1 MLHSLAAV
9 QRKKSIKKF
18 DEQFETILHL
28 WNAENI
34 KLWVWRAKKKKK
46 KKKSNFGSRFKL
58 ACFLL
63 DVLSHISYNGWY
75 YCYCNSNDKYLMY
88 GVPNIFDEFEKNIY
102 IYDHIP
108 ITTS

>member
-18 DEQFETILHL
+18 DEQSETILHL

-46 KKKSNFGSRFKL
+46 KK
-58 ACFLL
+58 
-63 DVLSHISYNGWY
+63 I
-75 YCYCNSNDKYLMY
+75 
-88 GVPNIFDEFEKNIY
+88 
-102 IYDHIP
+102 
-108 ITTS
+108 